1 MKISQLKR
9 AEKDSGFWSKFKEKV
24 SSVGDFA
31 KDLLEKGKNAINN
44 LIDAVATLII
54 TSCVIPILTLIF
66 FTWLIKIIFNVDLTK
81 SFEKVKKKVKD
92 EKNEKIIE

>member
-9 AEKDSGFWSKFKEKV
+9 QKRTLDFWSKFKKKV

-54 TSCVIPILTLIF
+54 TSCVIPI
-66 FTWLIKIIFNVDLTK
+66 FNIDILYLAY
-81 SFEKVKKKVKD
+81 
-92 EKNEKIIE
+92 KNNI